1 MPKEIFK
8 SPVRRPNTNPITAP
22 LSEYVDYT
30 PRRDLTAQDLDHN
43 PNSISYAKERRTQYY
58 QQMALESED
67 PLGDV
72 NYMDSPIVRRHY
84 GIDYSPPSYFDNK
97 MRQALDQD
105 FLSRKKSWNIKD
117 FSVEEYLGGG
127 KFGLVWRAVE
137 RRTKKTVAIKILK
150 KEEVEAANVVL
161 FLKREI
167 EIQVHLDHPHI
178 VRLYGYFH
186 DDDRVYL
193 VMEYVGTLDLYS
205 VLTEKKQLTEAEV
218 VRYLL
223 QLTDAVKY
231 MHSLGVIHRDIKL
244 ENILVNK
251 NNMLKIADFGW
262 SVFDPKPRRNT
273 FCGTLDY
280 LPPEMIQN
288 EPHTNSVDMW
298 ALGVLAYEMLAG
310 YPPFSTS
317 DQAENPQRTYE
328 RITKVDLVFDTNM
341 SSGAKSF
348 ISKLLVKNPLK
359 RMTASDI
366 ESDPWIVSTK

>member
-8 SPVRRPNTNPITAP
+8 SPVRRANTNPITAP

-30 PRRDLTAQDLDHN
+30 PRRDLTAQDLDRN

-67 PLGDV
+67 PMTDV

-84 GIDYSPPSYFDNK
+84 GIDYSPPNYFDNK

-105 FLSRKKSWNIKD
+105 FLSRTFPLKNTW
-117 FSVEEYLGGG
+117 EE
-127 KFGLVWRAVE
+127 
-137 RRTKKTVAIKILK
+137 ILK

-167 EIQVHLDHPHI
+167 EIQVHLK
-178 VRLYGYFH
+178 LYGYFH
-186 DDDRVYL
+186 DKDRVYL
-193 VMEYVGTLDLYS
+193 VMEYVGNSDLYS
-205 VLTEKKQLTEAEV
+205 VLMEKKQFTEAEV
-218 VRYLL
+218 VRYIL

-288 EPHTNSVDMW
+288 EPHSNSVDIW

-317 DQAENPQRTYE
+317 DQAENPLRTYE

-348 ISKLLVKNPLK
+348 ISKLLVKDPLK
-359 RMTASDI
+359 RIKASDI
-366 ESDPWIVSTK
+366 ESDPWIISTK